1 MLPAALELAALAGGE
16 ADWGRV
22 TRGDLDDLTVSTGQ
36 ADEDVVDKEARSQYQ
51 QRVGDLDS
59 KKRSIGL
66 SPVEER
72 ELGDLRQHLRAAL
85 KIGGKPREISG
96 QAERARDNVSHALR
110 RSFEAIVRV
119 LPQMAQ
125 HLDKHIKSGSFCS
138 YEPDEPM
145 SWVIER

>member
-1 MLPAALELAALAGGE
+1 ME
-16 ADWGRV
+16 
-22 TRGDLDDLTVSTGQ
+22 TS
-36 ADEDVVDKEARSQYQ
+36 AR
-51 QRVGDLDS
+51 
-59 KKRSIGL
+59 
-66 SPVEER
+66 
-72 ELGDLRQHLRAAL
+72 HLRAAL

-125 HLDKHIKSGSFCS
+125 HLDKHIKSGSICS